1 MEIGNLTNTII
12 TVGEIPEGEC
22 FVLES
27 QLYIKTAR
35 FDRTYEALIS
45 GLIEDEAGYFSTHC
59 ICVNLSDGSL
69 DAFSPDQPCKKVLT
83 KVSVVPG

>member
-35 FDRTYEALIS
+35 SGATYEALIS
-45 GLIEDEAGYFSTHC
+45 ELLEDEADYFFTHC